1 MCHSGVKT
9 ANLHRACV
17 LVEVPYSCG
26 PSGRLIETCASL
38 VRMGSMHRLI
48 RVRQRRV
55 RPLEPRARKL
65 PRVSEEMLVRA
76 RGTLRGGRHV
86 TRDCKGTRTWAG
98 AAGIAAA
105 NAGCALAACNAIGQG
120 GPGNDPSLCSR
131 RDVQAYGHAAWLLPQ
146 HDPQLSEVCWD
157 RTPGHAWTRKVTC
170 PLTFTHA
177 DTSEGPLRG
186 TNTGGS
192 HREALGDTV
201 CPPRIVSVS
210 APSTAWSDSQEPRA
224 SRRDA
229 QWHLR

>member
-1 MCHSGVKT
+1 MRPRRS
-9 ANLHRACV
+9 
-17 LVEVPYSCG
+17 SG
-26 PSGRLIETCASL
+26 PSGRLVETCPLTGSHGLDAS
-38 VRMGSMHRLI
+38 VDP
-48 RVRQRRV
+48 
-55 RPLEPRARKL
+55 RPSTPGPSPRAARPKA
-65 PRVSEEMLVRA
+65 PSRERGDAGSS

-131 RDVQAYGHAAWLLPQ
+131 RDAQACGHAAWLLPQ

-170 PLTFTHA
+170 PLTFTQA

-224 SRRDA
+224 SQRDA